1 MRVLLREAGEATLQ
15 GAGGLQAPAAPN
27 SIKIP
32 LIFSSR
38 TPTEMVLQGNL
49 SSDAHSLLAEPAA
62 TNHFRGGGQPDTQGF
77 HFH

>member
-1 MRVLLREAGEATLQ
+1 MLLREAGEATLQ
-15 GAGGLQAPAAPN
+15 GAAAPN

-38 TPTEMVLQGNL
+38 TPMEMVLQGNL

-62 TNHFRGGGQPDTQGF
+62 TNHFRGRGGAT
-77 HFH
+77 